1 MTYADTSYYEGEWLG
16 GKRVTGK
23 LLAGEL
29 ARVRVRV
36 TVQGAQ
42 MLVINSVTRLR
53 QHRNGSSLRTSRE
66 LFSSL
71 HSLRLLLRA

>member
-23 LLAGEL
+23 LVAGEL

-42 MLVINSVTRLR
+42 MLVIQLP
-53 QHRNGSSLRTSRE
+53 GSASTE
-66 LFSSL
+66 TGQV
-71 HSLRLLLRA
+71 